1 MFKSLIPAARCRL
14 SSQAISLEYPQSNI
28 LIVRLI
34 NADEKYT
41 FSERLVTEL
50 LALLEKLKADDK
62 LAALILTGSDKYFC
76 TGGDL
81 RAMQNLQDGM
91 FGGTPEE
98 IEQKYQQGI
107 QRVVDELY
115 HLPIPT
121 IAAINGAAVGAGLGL
136 ALACDMRI
144 AVKQAKLAESFT
156 RIGLIAGDGDAWLLP
171 RLVGYANAAYL
182 TLSSDMI
189 SAEKAAQIGLVNE
202 ACEPDALMPSVIS
215 MAQKIAEHPIKA
227 VREMKR
233 LLQQSGQ
240 QSFAESLQAA
250 AKVQSHLHHSIE
262 HQQKV
267 TELLHKTKNI

>member
-1 MFKSLIPAARCRL
+1 MSFQTL
-14 SSQAISLEYPQSNI
+14 SVEYPQSNI
-28 LIVRLI
+28 LIVRLM
-34 NADEKYT
+34 NAEEKYT
-41 FSERLVTEL
+41 FSERVVADL
-50 LALLEKLKADDK
+50 LSLFEKIKTDEK
-62 LAALILTGSDKYFC
+62 LAALILTGSEKYFC

-81 RAMQNLQDGM
+81 RAMQNLQAGM

-107 QRVVDELY
+107 QRVINELY
-115 HLPIPT
+115 HLPMPT

-182 TLSSDMI
+182 TFTSDMM
-189 SAEKAAQIGLVNE
+189 SAEKALQIGLVNDV
-202 ACEPDALMPSVIS
+202 CDVDTLLTNVLN
-215 MAQKIAEHPIKA
+215 IAERIADHPIKA
-227 VREMKR
+227 VRQMKQ
-233 LLQQSGQ
+233 LLQQSER
-240 QSFAESLQAA
+240 QSLAESLQAA
-250 AKVQSHLHHSIE
+250 AKVQGHLHHSVE

-267 TELLHKTKNI
+267 AELLLKTKTI